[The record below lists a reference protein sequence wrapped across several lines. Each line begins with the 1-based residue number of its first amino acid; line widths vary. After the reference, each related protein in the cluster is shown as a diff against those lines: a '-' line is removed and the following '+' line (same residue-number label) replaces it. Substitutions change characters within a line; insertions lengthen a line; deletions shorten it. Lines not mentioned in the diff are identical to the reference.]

1 MEIKGHN
8 ISIIG
13 AVRSGVGAAKL
24 VSKLGGSPFV
34 SDSAENEKVLKSV
47 EVLKELKIPYET
59 GQHSEKVFDC
69 DLMVVSPGVPSDAE
83 VLKKAKEKNIKVISE
98 LELASVFC
106 KGKIIA
112 ITGTN
117 GKTTTTSLCGFLFN
131 TCGVKTY
138 VAGNIGHAF
147 SEIALDVKENEFVA
161 LEVSSFQLDLIDTF
175 KPKVAVILNITP
187 DHLNRYENKFENY
200 ITSKLAIYKN
210 QAQDDY
216 LILNKDNESL
226 INSLTHYKS
235 KDFYFS
241 LKEAQLNGAHYS
253 HDLPAGKAG
262 QIMYNEEG
270 VLKFTYSANE
280 LGIKGE
286 HNLANAMAVI
296 IAAKIFNLDNEKIKA
311 ALKNFKG
318 VEHRLEVVR
327 EIEGVIFINDSKATN
342 VDSVWY
348 ALRSF
353 DTPIFLILGGQ
364 DKGNDYNQIKDLV
377 LDKVKKIYAIGSSS
391 DKIFNFF
398 HHDIKVEIKSSLEEA
413 VLSANMEARGND
425 IVLLSPACASFDM
438 FENYEHRGK
447 VFKEAVNK
455 L

>member
-187 DHLNRYENKFENY
+187 DHLNRY
-200 ITSKLAIYKN
+200 
-210 QAQDDY
+210 
-216 LILNKDNESL
+216 
-226 INSLTHYKS
+226 
-235 KDFYFS
+235 
-241 LKEAQLNGAHYS
+241 
-253 HDLPAGKAG
+253 
-262 QIMYNEEG
+262 
-270 VLKFTYSANE
+270 
-280 LGIKGE
+280 
-286 HNLANAMAVI
+286 
-296 IAAKIFNLDNEKIKA
+296 
-311 ALKNFKG
+311 
-318 VEHRLEVVR
+318 
-327 EIEGVIFINDSKATN
+327 
-342 VDSVWY
+342 
-348 ALRSF
+348 
-353 DTPIFLILGGQ
+353 
-364 DKGNDYNQIKDLV
+364 
-377 LDKVKKIYAIGSSS
+377 
-391 DKIFNFF
+391 
-398 HHDIKVEIKSSLEEA
+398 
-413 VLSANMEARGND
+413 
-425 IVLLSPACASFDM
+425 
-438 FENYEHRGK
+438 
-447 VFKEAVNK
+447 
-455 L
+455 